1 MRSRNH
7 LRLAVA
13 TALVVVAQ
21 GCVDA
26 ATGPDAR
33 IPPAAEAGRNPFALQ
48 PVDLGTLGGPSVGR
62 SSEAHAINPAGDI
75 VGWGTPTGTFGLF
88 GVHAILWRDGQLL
101 DLGTLGGTLSRA
113 RGINPSGVIVGS
125 ATIRGDFFFHAFRW
139 ENGVM
144 TDLGTHPGDPSSDAF
159 GISPDGRIVG
169 RSQRS
174 AGVGHAVLWQGGEV
188 VDL

>member
-1 MRSRNH
+1 MRRSFPYVQCQRVRQTRPATIAMLLWYSHFEPAAAVCAASSGGCLTTSVRGAAPKLARRPGRCGCTNANREVAMRSRNH

-75 VGWGTPTGTFGLF
+75 VGWGTPTG
-88 GVHAILWRDGQLL
+88 
-101 DLGTLGGTLSRA
+101 
-113 RGINPSGVIVGS
+113 
-125 ATIRGDFFFHAFRW
+125 
-139 ENGVM
+139 
-144 TDLGTHPGDPSSDAF
+144 
-159 GISPDGRIVG
+159 
-169 RSQRS
+169 
-174 AGVGHAVLWQGGEV
+174 
-188 VDL
+188 